1 MEDIYYII
9 LSKLKIEELIKIE
22 SVCNM
27 FLKIINE
34 LVAVKIR
41 MKGFLNYLKTTT
53 IFPSIVKLKR
63 INVFT
68 KKYKN
73 REEEPILL
81 FNLEI

>member
-9 LSKLKIEELIKIE
+9 LSKLKIEELMKIE

-41 MKGFLNYLKTTT
+41 MKGFLNNLKTTT

-68 KKYKN
+68 KYKN

-81 FNLEI
+81 FKLEI